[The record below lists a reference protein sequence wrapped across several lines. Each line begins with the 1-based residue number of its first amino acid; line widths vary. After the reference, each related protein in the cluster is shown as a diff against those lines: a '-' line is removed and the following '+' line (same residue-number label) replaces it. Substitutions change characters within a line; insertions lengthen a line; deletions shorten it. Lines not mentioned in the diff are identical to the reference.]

1 MNSPLAYSIP
11 ETCVLANCSR
21 TALYQKISS
30 GELRAVKCG
39 RRTLV
44 LADDLPKWIHAL
56 PAIDVKSSG
65 QTESQVARCAQPHD
79 DDRGRRVGHPQAK
92 GLASQYGVGSTSD
105 GPRSP
110 TEPSRKAR

>member
-21 TALYQKISS
+21 TVLYQKISS

-44 LADDLPKWIHAL
+44 LANDIRAWLEAL

-65 QTESQVARCAQPHD
+65 QAKSQAP
-79 DDRGRRVGHPQAK
+79 RRA
-92 GLASQYGVGSTSD
+92 
-105 GPRSP
+105 PR
-110 TEPSRKAR
+110 